1 MTIKTRKTWTTKEVK
16 YLLDNSGKIDVLTAS
31 EYLVRSDKSV
41 REKGRDLGVKF
52 VLRTRLIDYAYYYKD
67 ELITIGTIDEI
78 SEYTGIPEKQLLT
91 YRYKS
96 IQKNYRRAMV
106 ELVED
111 DELLFGSWLIWT
123 NTLSKWNIMVYMNN
137 GV

>member
-31 EYLVRSDKSV
+31 EYLGRSDKSV

-111 DELLFGSWLIWT
+111 DELLFGSWLLWT

>member
-111 DELLFGSWLIWT
+111 DELLFGS
-123 NTLSKWNIMVYMNN
+123 
-137 GV
+137 